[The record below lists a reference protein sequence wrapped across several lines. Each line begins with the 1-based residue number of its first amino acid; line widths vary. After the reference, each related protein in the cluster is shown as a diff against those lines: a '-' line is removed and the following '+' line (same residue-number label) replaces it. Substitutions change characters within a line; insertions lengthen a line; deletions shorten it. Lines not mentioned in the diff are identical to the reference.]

1 MRLLI
6 TGAGGQLGQE
16 WVQFCERNSI
26 DFSAYSSNE
35 LNILDKDNIKDVFQK
50 VSPDILINCAA
61 YTKVDQAEDDFQLA
75 NLVNS
80 EALKVLSEQCLI
92 HHTKLVHYSTD
103 YVFAGTKE
111 DQEKVPDGYPED
123 FKSNPI
129 NVYGATK
136 RKGELAIIES
146 GVEYLI
152 LRVSW
157 LCGLFGNNFV
167 KTMIRLG
174 TEREEL
180 NVVND
185 QFGSPTFTDQVVVQ
199 SFELIKQNE
208 KGIFHLSSEGLTTW
222 FEFAEE
228 IFRLKQIDIK
238 VNPVDSSTFKTK
250 AKRPSFS
257 KLNTKKISTISTI
270 KIQSWQEG
278 LKSLINSI

>member
-6 TGAGGQLGQE
+6 SGAGGQLGQE

-123 FKSNPI
+123 FKTNPI

-146 GVEYLI
+146 GCEFLI

-157 LCGLFGNNFV
+157 LCGKFGSNFV
-167 KTMIRLG
+167 KTMIRLS

-185 QFGSPTFTDQVVVQ
+185 QFGSPTFADQVVEQ

-208 KGIFHLSSEGLTTW
+208 KGFFHLSSEGLTTW
-222 FEFAEE
+222 FEFAKE
-228 IFRLKQIDIK
+228 IFRLKQIEIK